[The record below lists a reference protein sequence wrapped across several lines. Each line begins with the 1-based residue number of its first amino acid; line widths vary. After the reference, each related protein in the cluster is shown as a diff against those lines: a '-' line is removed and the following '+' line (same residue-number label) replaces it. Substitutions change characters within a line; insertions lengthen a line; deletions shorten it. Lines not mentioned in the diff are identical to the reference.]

1 MALPLAQFVT
11 VWAFLAVN
19 IASPGPNVLNTIATA
34 MGSGRVAG
42 MGSAVAVGFGV
53 ALWCLGM
60 TLGLAAVFAAVPLAQ
75 TLLTLVAA
83 GLLAWF
89 ASRYLR
95 AAWAGLRGA
104 PGLPGAAT
112 GLGFAA
118 GFRRSLLVN
127 VLNPKALTSWLA
139 ILDVLSRGVR
149 LGFRYRAA
157 LYRGQ
162 CHCDGVA
169 HDLRGGLFHPCRR
182 PPLPA
187 RGMGAF
193 GLRRAVLRGLCL
205 APVRRNPDACR
216 LTSANPT

>member
-1 MALPLAQFVT
+1 
-11 VWAFLAVN
+11 
-19 IASPGPNVLNTIATA
+19 VLNTIATA

-60 TLGLAAVFAAVPLAQ
+60 TLGLAAVFAALPVAQ
-75 TLLTLVAA
+75 TLLTLIAA

-104 PGLPGAAT
+104 PGLPGEAA
-112 GLGFAA
+112 GFGFAA

-139 ILDVLSRGVR
+139 ILTFFPVAAASASDIALLCVGASVIATGLHTIYAVVFSTPAAARLYPRAGWVLSG
-149 LGFRYRAA
+149 LA
-157 LYRGQ
+157 
-162 CHCDGVA
+162 
-169 HDLRGGLFHPCRR
+169 GLF
-182 PPLPA
+182 
-187 RGMGAF
+187 F
-193 GLRRAVLRGLCL
+193 GVFALRLISEILMA
-205 APVRRNPDACR
+205 
-216 LTSANPT
+216 SA

>member
-1 MALPLAQFVT
+1 VALPLAQFVT

-60 TLGLAAVFAAVPLAQ
+60 TLGLAAVFAALPLAQ

-83 GLLAWF
+83 GLLGWF
-89 ASRYLR
+89 ASRNLR
-95 AAWAGLRGA
+95 ASWAGLRGA
-104 PGLPGAAT
+104 PGLPGAAA

-139 ILDVLSRGVR
+139 ILTFFPVASASASDIALLCVGASVIATGLHTIYALVFSTPAAARLYLRAGWALS
-149 LGFRYRAA
+149 GFA
-157 LYRGQ
+157 
-162 CHCDGVA
+162 
-169 HDLRGGLFHPCRR
+169 GLFFGVFALR
-182 PPLPA
+182 LIAEILASPA
-187 RGMGAF
+187 
-193 GLRRAVLRGLCL
+193 
-205 APVRRNPDACR
+205 
-216 LTSANPT
+216 